1 MADPDNPTQAE
12 LDAMSDACS
21 APREWLSLEGSEL
34 RFIPIMEEEFASGA
48 NPPDYETAACVL
60 TQIRQSGLT
69 KFGFVGN
76 ERYVTPDEG
85 Q

>member
-1 MADPDNPTQAE
+1 
-12 LDAMSDACS
+12 MSDACN

-34 RFIPIMEEEFASGA
+34 RFRPITDEEIASGTFE
-48 NPPDYETAACVL
+48 PDYETAACVL
-60 TQIRQSGLT
+60 TQIKQSGLT

-76 ERYVTPDEG
+76 ERYVTPEEG